1 MSLSFNRQPSSR
13 SFVDNPVIFGI
24 STTNAIVCT
33 LAIGGQEVASFN
45 HVPFNEECE
54 IDIADVLSNYM
65 DSVPMGINYSNGV
78 EVISD
83 RNSIAYTFTITS
95 GIENISFSGVAFN
108 GGISKQL
115 HRELSSRNLD
125 IFSYRLMNYQ
135 RQFLFTTRTNGRS
148 IRIREDE
155 IQPLVFIAPA
165 TSITLVTENGRLFV
179 LPSLV
184 ANGVYALYLNAV
196 RKAIYDTY
204 NELPSFFSVMVNFNY
219 VFEIIITPAMI
230 GVDTSKVLFRNSLG
244 CFDCIALSGEHKF
257 NVLQS
262 EVTEYEVFD
271 EITGDYLSQ
280 AKKMQHHN
288 SYAISVQKPLSELNL
303 LQDMIASSECYLQ
316 QDDIN
321 IPVKVKISQYSITK
335 ESKYPI
341 SLSVTI
347 EKLDKECCYSPQLD
361 LNHPRHRNLE
371 WIMQSGSINSWG
383 IIYNDRQI
391 IES

>member
-115 HRELSSRNLD
+115 HREFSSRNLD

-135 RQFLFTTRTNGRS
+135 SQFLFTSRTNGRI
-148 IRIREDE
+148 IRIRE
-155 IQPLVFIAPA
+155 
-165 TSITLVTENGRLFV
+165 
-179 LPSLV
+179 
-184 ANGVYALYLNAV
+184 Y
-196 RKAIYDTY
+196 
-204 NELPSFFSVMVNFNY
+204 
-219 VFEIIITPAMI
+219 
-230 GVDTSKVLFRNSLG
+230 
-244 CFDCIALSGEHKF
+244 
-257 NVLQS
+257 
-262 EVTEYEVFD
+262 
-271 EITGDYLSQ
+271 
-280 AKKMQHHN
+280 
-288 SYAISVQKPLSELNL
+288 
-303 LQDMIASSECYLQ
+303 
-316 QDDIN
+316 
-321 IPVKVKISQYSITK
+321 
-335 ESKYPI
+335 
-341 SLSVTI
+341 
-347 EKLDKECCYSPQLD
+347 
-361 LNHPRHRNLE
+361 
-371 WIMQSGSINSWG
+371 
-383 IIYNDRQI
+383 
-391 IES
+391 